1 MTNYDIIVNMRKK
14 ISIFYCI
21 ILMLICQGVPAVG
34 AVTEGQSAAIVDHC
48 DIIREDLKKVQKED
62 ARVRV
67 YLGGYYEMILT
78 KFITPLNVRLV
89 ENNLSSA
96 ELVEN
101 QNDFAAAKTL
111 FANDFVAYQQ
121 SLEELVGMDC
131 KKEPENFYDKLA
143 VVRQKRKV
151 MTQDVLK
158 IRSLISGHIKL
169 VEGLKGKL

>member
-1 MTNYDIIVNMRKK
+1 MKK
-14 ISIFYCI
+14 KSLIFYFI
-21 ILMLICQGVPAVG
+21 TLMLICQYPTGVMAIG
-34 AVTEGQSAAIVDHC
+34 EAQSAVITEQC
-48 DIIREDLKKVQKED
+48 DDIRDDLKKVQKDD

-67 YLGGYYEMILT
+67 YLGGYYETILT

-96 ELVEN
+96 DLVEN

-111 FANDFVAYQQ
+111 FANDFVTYQQ

-131 KKEPENFYDKLA
+131 KREPEKFYDKLT

-158 IRSLISGHIKL
+158 IRSLISSHIRL
-169 VEGLKGKL
+169 VEGLKGRL